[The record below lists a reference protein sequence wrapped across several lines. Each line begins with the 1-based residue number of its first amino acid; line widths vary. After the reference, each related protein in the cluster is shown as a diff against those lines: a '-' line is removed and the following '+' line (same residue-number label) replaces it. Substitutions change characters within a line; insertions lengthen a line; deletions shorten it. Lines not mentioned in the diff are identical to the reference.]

1 MCKKGGVGL
10 HYLDNSATTAV
21 SAAAA
26 TTAVSAAAARK
37 ALEIMTENFGN
48 PSSLHTLGINA
59 EHELEAARDFVA
71 RAISADSGE
80 IIFTSGGTE
89 ANNLAL
95 FGAAEAKRRT
105 CRRVIISS
113 TEHSSVIEA
122 AKKLSDD
129 GSICRRGPE
138 GLRSCGFLPRRTE

>member
-10 HYLDNSATTAV
+10 HYLDNS
-21 SAAAA
+21 A

-71 RAISADSGE
+71 RAIGADSGE

-89 ANNLAL
+89 ADN
-95 FGAAEAKRRT
+95 
-105 CRRVIISS
+105 
-113 TEHSSVIEA
+113 
-122 AKKLSDD
+122 
-129 GSICRRGPE
+129 
-138 GLRSCGFLPRRTE
+138 

>member
-10 HYLDNSATTAV
+10 HYLDNS
-21 SAAAA
+21 A

-71 RAISADSGE
+71 RAIGADSGE
-80 IIFTSGGTE
+80 IIFTSGKE
-89 ANNLAL
+89 AL
-95 FGAAEAKRRT
+95 RR
-105 CRRVIISS
+105 R
-113 TEHSSVIEA
+113 
-122 AKKLSDD
+122 L
-129 GSICRRGPE
+129 
-138 GLRSCGFLPRRTE
+138 